1 MQLCTRRRS
10 STPSDSSPTDELG
23 RKQFLYR
30 RRTLVNLARSEQ
42 RIRVERLAP
51 VDDGVALAHPLEV
64 VDEFVDRRVRDLDLV
79 DVDGREGKAG
89 AVEEGRDGLGVWRA
103 EERAGATSEGGWGWR
118 GGEMNDIP
126 GSADGA
132 GASRE
137 EQSVPV
143 MGEMRGEMPPSR
155 SSSASCNDVLR
166 ASASQIVGR
175 VREMEGDGPQLKEG
189 VTAEHRPDE
198 DAVWSQRPLDLHERP
213 C

>member
-79 DVDGREGKAG
+79 DATV
-89 AVEEGRDGLGVWRA
+89 
-103 EERAGATSEGGWGWR
+103 ERAKPARLRRDVTDWESGGRRNGR
-118 GGEMNDIP
+118 G
-126 GSADGA
+126 
-132 GASRE
+132 R
-137 EQSVPV
+137 
-143 MGEMRGEMPPSR
+143 
-155 SSSASCNDVLR
+155 R
-166 ASASQIVGR
+166 AR
-175 VREMEGDGPQLKEG
+175 VVGDGEVEK
-189 VTAEHRPDE
+189 
-198 DAVWSQRPLDLHERP
+198 
-213 C
+213 